1 MKTNHLSVVR
11 RFVAGIVL
19 PLVLGASAPEAAAA
33 ETRDILLP
41 AGTDTVWH
49 GVWLPIKRT
58 INVSQITTFEAQA
71 GKKVGAEIF
80 YTGWYVNAW
89 ADLQRQ
95 INVWE
100 PLGIK
105 TMVVWEPALKNGG
118 NPLTAILSG
127 SQNAIIDDF
136 ARQAR
141 NYGRPF
147 FLRFAHEMN
156 GNWYAWSGAS
166 SGGNP
171 QKYIDAWRYVW
182 TRFQAAGATN
192 AVWVWAPNWN
202 SVPDES
208 WNALQNYYPGDA
220 YVDWVGVDFFGLMW
234 DDVPVSQNLDAVYA
248 TYSHKPIMI
257 AETAAADCNNRFSGA
272 TRTKDQW
279 ISELFGLLPSR
290 PAVRAF
296 FWFNDNKPGES
307 DWTIASC
314 PNPAAQNAYRAGVA
328 QARYVARP

>member
-1 MKTNHLSVVR
+1 MKTNKLSAFR
-11 RFVAGIVL
+11 QLVAAIVL
-19 PLVLGASAPEAAAA
+19 PLVLGASAPEATAQVS
-33 ETRDILLP
+33 RDILLP
-41 AGTDTVWH
+41 PGTDTVWH

-58 INVSQITTFEAQA
+58 ISASQITTFEAQA

-89 ADLQRQ
+89 SDLQRQ

-100 PLGIK
+100 PMGIK
-105 TMVVWEPALKNGG
+105 TMVVWEPTLKNNG

-127 SQNAIIDDF
+127 SQDSIIDDF

-141 NYGRPF
+141 TYGRPF

-156 GNWYAWSGAS
+156 GNWYPWSGAL
-166 SGGNP
+166 SGNNP
-171 QKYIDAWRYVW
+171 QAYIDAWRYVW
-182 TRFQAAGATN
+182 NRFQSAGATN

-234 DDVPVSQNLDAVYA
+234 DDVPVSQNLDAVYT

-257 AETAAADCNNRFSGA
+257 AETAAADCTNGFVGA

-279 ISELFGLLPSR
+279 INELFGLLPSR

-296 FWFNDNKPGES
+296 FWFNDNKAGES
-307 DWTIASC
+307 NWTITSC

-328 QARYVARP
+328 EVRYVSRP

>member
-1 MKTNHLSVVR
+1 
-11 RFVAGIVL
+11 
-19 PLVLGASAPEAAAA
+19 
-33 ETRDILLP
+33 
-41 AGTDTVWH
+41 
-49 GVWLPIKRT
+49 
-58 INVSQITTFEAQA
+58 
-71 GKKVGAEIF
+71 
-80 YTGWYVNAW
+80 
-89 ADLQRQ
+89 
-95 INVWE
+95 VWE

-105 TMVVWEPALKNGG
+105 TMVVWEPSLKNGG
-118 NPLTAILSG
+118 NPLTAILNG

-156 GNWYAWSGAS
+156 GNWYAWSGAL

-248 TYSHKPIMI
+248 TYSYKPIMI
-257 AETAAADCNNRFSGA
+257 AETAAADCSNRFPGA

-279 ISELFGLLPSR
+279 ISEFFGLLPSR

>member
-1 MKTNHLSVVR
+1 MKTNTLSVFR
-11 RFVAGIVL
+11 RFIAAIVF
-19 PLVLGASAPEAAAA
+19 PLALGTSAPEATAQV
-33 ETRDILLP
+33 TRDILLP
-41 AGTDTVWH
+41 PGTDSVWH

-58 INVSQITTFEAQA
+58 INANQITTFEAQA

-89 ADLQRQ
+89 GDVQRQ

-105 TMVVWEPALKNGG
+105 TMVVWEPTLKNNG

-156 GNWYAWSGAS
+156 GNWYGWSGAL
-166 SGGNP
+166 SGNNP
-171 QKYIDAWRYVW
+171 QTYIDAWRYVW
-182 TRFQAAGATN
+182 NRFQAAGATN

-202 SVPDES
+202 SVPDEP
-208 WNALQNYYPGDA
+208 WNALQNYYPGDT

-248 TYSHKPIMI
+248 TYSYKPIMI
-257 AETAAADCNNRFSGA
+257 GETAAADCTNRFPGA

-279 ISELFGLLPSR
+279 INDLFSLLPSR

-307 DWTIASC
+307 NWTITSC
-314 PNPAAQNAYRAGVA
+314 PSPAAQNAYRAGVA
-328 QARYVARP
+328 QARYVTRP